1 MSRVLAGVLAGCLV
15 LAITSVAGA
24 GIPDPTQSQ
33 IALDT
38 QGVKPG
44 LATCYAG
51 DADPYEFIKVTAK
64 RTDSTPIEAIPYSS
78 FFFTVTGGDCTFT
91 AQSAETDVNGEILFS
106 VVADES
112 IAHPDGPLVLGSP
125 IEIGVQIYTVVLDG
139 TVFLT
144 CNTFDYDVSSTVDPI
159 DFGKFGADYPVAV
172 PYEERSDFNWDNAVD
187 PIDFGKFGGHY
198 DGPTHP

>member
-1 MSRVLAGVLAGCLV
+1 MV
-15 LAITSVAGA
+15 LAIASVACA
-24 GIPDPTQSQ
+24 GIPDPTLST

-38 QGVKPG
+38 QGVKAG
-44 LATCYAG
+44 LMTCYNG
-51 DADPYEFIKVTAK
+51 DADAYEFILVTAK
-64 RTDSTPIEAIPYSS
+64 SADTNPIEGIPYSS

-91 AQSAETDVNGEILFS
+91 AQTTETDMNGEIQFS

-112 IAHPDGPLVLGSP
+112 IAHPDGPMVVGVP

-144 CNTFDYDVSSTVDPI
+144 CNTVDYDVMGDVDPI
-159 DFGKFGADYPVAV
+159 DFGKFAADYPVAI

-187 PIDFGKFGGHY
+187 PLDFGRFAAHY
-198 DGPTHP
+198 GLVHP